1 VKSQRACTAASL
13 LLGISLFATT
23 LAGSAFAQSTSS
35 SAAAS
40 GPASPWDQ
48 RVNADAVQADAW
60 FQNYRFRNG
69 GTLER
74 VKIHYATLGTP
85 HRNAKG
91 EIDSA
96 VLVLHWTGG
105 DSRVLLS
112 PTFTQALFNPGRPLD
127 AKALHNCWKAAL
139 GQRQC
144 FLAPISSPTVPSRRR
159 GHASCRF
166 LKISHS
172 SVSAISS
179 LRRAPAR
186 RFPLCVSI
194 VRR

>member
-1 VKSQRACTAASL
+1 MDCNLILCEATSPPTSHAVPNGAKSIDMKSQLACTAASL

-74 VKIHYATLGTP
+74 VKIHYATLGTTG
-85 HRNAKG
+85 RITR
-91 EIDSA
+91 ESA
-96 VLVLHWTGG
+96 QESVAHPLV
-105 DSRVLLS
+105 
-112 PTFTQALFNPGRPLD
+112 GR
-127 AKALHNCWKAAL
+127 K
-139 GQRQC
+139 
-144 FLAPISSPTVPSRRR
+144 RRPR
-159 GHASCRF
+159 
-166 LKISHS
+166 
-172 SVSAISS
+172 
-179 LRRAPAR
+179 P
-186 RFPLCVSI
+186 
-194 VRR
+194 